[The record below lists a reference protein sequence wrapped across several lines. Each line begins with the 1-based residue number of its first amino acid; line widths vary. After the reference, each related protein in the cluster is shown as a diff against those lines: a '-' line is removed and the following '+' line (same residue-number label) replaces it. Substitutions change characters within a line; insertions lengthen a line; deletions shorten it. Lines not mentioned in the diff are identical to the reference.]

1 MESGFSR
8 GYTRVARICA
18 TFPLRKIGLAHANL
32 EDWKFRRA
40 WFLRNQPPSWKGE
53 TVSRVGDTWT
63 TRRPFGAAVWA
74 RKRTIRNRTRR
85 CEIFRLSTKAKA
97 LVLFHRW
104 YSTGER
110 VKIGELSTLVSRHF
124 NWKLFPRFSTNN
136 YGPARPSTIF
146 LYLGM
151 SRNGL
156 Q

>member
-53 TVSRVGDTWT
+53 IVSRVGDTWT
-63 TRRPFGAAVWA
+63 TRRPFGAAAWA

-97 LVLFHRW
+97 PGTLPSMIFNALKLENFRH
-104 YSTGER
+104 SCPDIL
-110 VKIGELSTLVSRHF
+110 IGNCFRAFRRIITARRDH
-124 NWKLFPRFSTNN
+124 
-136 YGPARPSTIF
+136 RPSSST
-146 LYLGM
+146 
-151 SRNGL
+151 
-156 Q
+156 